1 MNPPDPVD
9 FFERQFERQ
18 VRDADFALNPFETL
32 ALPYVR
38 GRVLDLGCGLG
49 NLSIEAA
56 RRGCRVTAV
65 DASATA
71 IERLRAAARQER
83 LPLEALQAELGSFRI
98 AEEYD
103 TIVAIGLLMF
113 FSRATAFAL
122 LRQIGEQIRP
132 GGLAIVNTLI
142 EGTSYLGMFKPD
154 EYYLFGPDELE
165 LAFAGWTMLEA
176 RRDTFP
182 APEGTH
188 KEFSTVIAQK
198 NRT

>member
-1 MNPPDPVD
+1 MNPPDPVE

-71 IERLRAAARQER
+71 IERLRKAAQQEQ

-98 AEEYD
+98 AEDYD

-113 FSRATAFAL
+113 FRRATALAL
-122 LRQIGEQIRP
+122 LRQIGEQVRP

-154 EYYLFGPDELE
+154 EYYLFGADELE
-165 LAFAGWTMLEA
+165 LAFAGWTLLEA

-182 APEGTH
+182 APGDAR
-188 KEFSTVIAQK
+188 KEFATVIAQK
-198 NRT
+198 PQA

>member
-1 MNPPDPVD
+1 VNPPDPAD

-38 GRVLDLGCGLG
+38 GSVLDLGCGLG

-71 IERLRAAARQER
+71 IERLRAAAQLEQ
-83 LPLEALQAELGSFRI
+83 LPIEAQQTELGSFRI
-98 AEEYD
+98 AEDYD

-113 FSRATAFAL
+113 FSGARALAL
-122 LRQIGEQIRP
+122 LRQIGERVRP

-142 EGTSYLGMFKPD
+142 VGTSYLGMFKPD
-154 EYYLFGPDELE
+154 EYTLFGPDELE
-165 LAFAGWTMLEA
+165 LAFAGWTMLES

-182 APEGTH
+182 APEGTR
-188 KEFSTVIAQK
+188 KEFATVIARKPQA
-198 NRT
+198 